1 MRMVG
6 RRKRMRR
13 KRKRRKRKR
22 FETPAARPI
31 MVEEAASDDKKGRGQ
46 LKPHPAQTRAAQ
58 VALPDKCVILGK
70 ERHLAWQGGGD

>member
-22 FETPAARPI
+22 FETPAARP

-46 LKPHPAQTRAAQ
+46 LKPHPALTRAAQ

-70 ERHLAWQGGGD
+70 GRHLAWQAGGD